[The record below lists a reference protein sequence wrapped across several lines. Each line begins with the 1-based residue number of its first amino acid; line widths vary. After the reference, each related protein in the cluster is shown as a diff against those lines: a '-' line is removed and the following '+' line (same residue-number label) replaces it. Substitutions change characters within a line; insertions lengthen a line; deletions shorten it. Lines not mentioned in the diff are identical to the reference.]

1 MKWKRG
7 TSTEHVR
14 DERGQGGS
22 TGGLGGLGSVIGG
35 MGSLGKG
42 GGVVGLIVVL
52 VVAFLGGKALTG
64 GGGGFDVGDVLEDVT
79 GVQAAPAGESLNE
92 APDPLTDFVI
102 FVFNDTQSLW
112 EQQFGQDYQPAEL
125 VLFSGGTQSAC
136 GFADSGVGPH
146 YCSADSTVRIDTDF
160 FRELSTRFGAPGDFA
175 QAYVIAHEM
184 GHHVQNITGI
194 SGEVHQQEQ
203 NDPDGANELSVRLE
217 LQADCLAGVWA
228 HQVFARGD
236 LEQGDI
242 EEALGAA
249 AAVGDDTL
257 QQQAGATVDQETWTH
272 GSAEQRSRW
281 FTTGYDSGE
290 AGSCDTF
297 GGDI

>member
-1 MKWKRG
+1 M
-7 TSTEHVR
+7 
-14 DERGQGGS
+14 
-22 TGGLGGLGSVIGG
+22 
-35 MGSLGKG
+35 
-42 GGVVGLIVVL
+42 
-52 VVAFLGGKALTG
+52 
-64 GGGGFDVGDVLEDVT
+64 
-79 GVQAAPAGESLNE
+79 
-92 APDPLTDFVI
+92 I

-112 EQQFGQDYQPAEL
+112 EQKISGYQPAEL

-194 SGEVHQQEQ
+194 SGKVHQEEQ
-203 NDPDGANELSVRLE
+203 NNPEGANELSVRLE

-257 QQQAGATVDQETWTH
+257 QQQADRHDRPGHLDARLRRAALAVVQHRLRERRRRHLRHVQRRHLVSRGGAMRRPGARSTDCRAKREAPPE
-272 GSAEQRSRW
+272 AERRP
-281 FTTGYDSGE
+281 
-290 AGSCDTF
+290 AP
-297 GGDI
+297 

>member
-1 MKWKRG
+1 M
-7 TSTEHVR
+7 
-14 DERGQGGS
+14 
-22 TGGLGGLGSVIGG
+22 
-35 MGSLGKG
+35 
-42 GGVVGLIVVL
+42 
-52 VVAFLGGKALTG
+52 
-64 GGGGFDVGDVLEDVT
+64 
-79 GVQAAPAGESLNE
+79 
-92 APDPLTDFVI
+92 I
-102 FVFNDTQSLW
+102 FVFNDTQSCGSSSSR
-112 EQQFGQDYQPAEL
+112 QQYQPAEL

-136 GFADSGVGPH
+136 GLADSGVGPH
-146 YCSADSTVRIDTDF
+146 YCPADGTVRIDTDF

-194 SGEVHQQEQ
+194 SDEVHQQEQ
-203 NDPDGANELSVRLE
+203 NDPDEANELSVRLE

-242 EEALGAA
+242 DEALGAA

-257 QQQAGATVDQETWTH
+257 QQQANVTVDQDTWTH

-290 AGSCDTF
+290 PGSCDTF
-297 GGDI
+297 SGDF